1 MKKFTLTLVAALIAV
16 VSFAQT
22 VPSRQIT
29 VPGVL
34 NYGSVEK
41 KLTPRPALKKT
52 FAPVTTTKVLGKRNL
67 KRAALTSIDELQD
80 DFVIAN
86 DEYELDD
93 GGNLIP
99 STEVAHSGWA
109 ATLEVTGENTIAIYH
124 FSPDATDTD
133 APITATVDL
142 ENSTITIPVGQVL
155 FKNATYGDIT
165 LANASGDGDLT
176 GTILEGGIIALN
188 DIWIDELTYQE
199 QKYTWSSYYHKT
211 SIAPPNAVMEYE
223 ARTTNNGEYVP
234 QALNVYVAQDEDTY
248 KVTVYG
254 FSIWNLGVEIS
265 VESDKTFA
273 VNTNLPVEYGGSKQ
287 GLYYVIA
294 STAEGDL
301 SLDLTGTGND
311 VALTSDSYWTMY
323 SYSRLWRFAQKPFT
337 ISLIDG
343 STFKYP
349 AQEIGELVTPPDGLT
364 TTDWPI
370 SANNFYVGDTN
381 TGSYS
386 STVKLGIVGTDVYI
400 QGMDSFLPD
409 AWVKGT
415 YDAEA
420 KTVTIPVTY
429 MGIHENVTHYLGR
442 YSSDGPTD
450 IVLTYDEEDNT
461 YSSSSSVMIYKGSA
475 TTASV
480 AFYNGL
486 LIGTPPT
493 PVTAPDGLITEDMP
507 FKGKLNGA
515 TTETEGTVK
524 VGFVDNDVYIQGL
537 FSSVVATGWI
547 KGTISDG
554 KATFPV
560 NQYIGNRSN
569 GTRVY
574 LVGYANS
581 TVGDVVFNYDA
592 TNKVFT
598 STNMVLASGAK
609 NSLSPYSFYSAGL
622 TIGTQPDGINAI
634 NADVKS
640 ADEGAWYTVNG
651 VRVAAPTQKGLY
663 IHNGKKVVIK

>member
-16 VSFAQT
+16 VSFAQISAT
-22 VPSRQIT
+22 KQVMRPVEQMSLEPKTAVKLSFDNIKLPVPAFK
-29 VPGVL
+29 G
-34 NYGSVEK
+34 
-41 KLTPRPALKKT
+41 
-52 FAPVTTTKVLGKRNL
+52 VLGKKAPR
-67 KRAALTSIDELQD
+67 RIAISSIDELQGE
-80 DFVIAN
+80 VIIAN
-86 DEYELDD
+86 ENFDFDDEGKLTKD
-93 GGNLIP
+93 IP
-99 STEVAHSGWA
+99 ERSGLSA
-109 ATLEVTGENTIAIYH
+109 SIEVTGTNTIKIYGL
-124 FSPDATDTD
+124 SEWSDEGVGVE
-133 APITATVDL
+133 ATVNL
-142 ENSTITIPVGQVL
+142 SEGTFTIANGQKVGT
-155 FKNATYGDIT
+155 NETYGDIT
-165 LANASGDGDLT
+165 IQNASESGAPLT
-176 GTILEGGIIALN
+176 GTIYEGN
-188 DIWIDELTYQE
+188 VFVIDQYWNESVVYQE
-199 QKYTWSSYYHKT
+199 QNARWSSIYSSQIVPANGVMDIAAGTADET
-211 SIAPPNAVMEYE
+211 SK
-223 ARTTNNGEYVP
+223 
-234 QALNVYVAQDEDTY
+234 NVYIEQDEST
-248 KVTVYG
+248 KVVT
-254 FSIWNLGVEIS
+254 IWNFGSHYYPHGV
-265 VESDKTFA
+265 VKFDVASDKTFSA
-273 VNTNLPVEYGGSKQ
+273 AGGEQVVGYHSQ
-287 GLYYVIA
+287 LGSIYIWGSASAGSVDDISGTMTTETMTANIGLGYLGAKMSGWVKPA
-294 STAEGDL
+294 HT
-301 SLDLTGTGND
+301 
-311 VALTSDSYWTMY
+311 WTVT
-323 SYSRLWRFAQKPFT
+323 RTDGIEFT
-337 ISLIDG
+337 
-343 STFKYP
+343 FP
-349 AQEIGELVTPPDGLT
+349 AQEIGELVTPPDGIS

-370 SANNFYVGDTN
+370 SANSFYVNNVN
-381 TGSYS
+381 TGSYNG
-386 STVKLGIVGTDVYI
+386 TVKLGIVGTDVYI
-400 QGMDSFLPD
+400 QGMDSYLPD

-429 MGIHENVTHYLGR
+429 MGIHENVTHYMGG
-442 YSSDGPTD
+442 YSSDGPKD

-461 YSSSSSVMIYKGSA
+461 YSTSGSVMIYKGSA
-475 TTASV
+475 TTAYV

-537 FSSVVATGWI
+537 FNDVVAAGWI